1 MALTLD
7 LNKSQQALVLNLT
20 KAGISETPK
29 VDVAFVIDVS
39 GSFDDEHREGVTNDL
54 LTRLI
59 PWAALFD
66 PDKKMETYTFSNGPN
81 NVHHAGDV
89 SATNY
94 AGYVKREIIDCPG
107 YKGGTDY
114 SYVLARVMEDFGW
127 TSQAKPQGFFA
138 KLFGGAA
145 ATSYSPAVKPR
156 QTLVFFLT
164 DGENSDTAQTERLL
178 AASQARGDGI
188 YFHFIGV
195 SNQSASFPFIEKMG
209 KQFSNVGFTAVNKVR
224 QWVKQSDDA
233 INQSLISTELITWLK
248 SASRP

>member
-1 MALTLD
+1 MALSLD
-7 LNKSQQALVLNLT
+7 LNKSQQTLVLNLT
-20 KAGISETPK
+20 KAGISEMPK

-39 GSFDDEHREGVTNDL
+39 GSFDDEHRQGVTNDL

-66 PDKKMETYTFSNGPN
+66 PDQKMEVYTFSNGPN

-89 SATNY
+89 SAANY
-94 AGYVKREIIDCPG
+94 AGYVKREVIDCPG

-127 TSQAKPQGFFA
+127 TSQAIPQGFFA
-138 KLFGGAA
+138 KLFGGSPTVV
-145 ATSYSPAVKPR
+145 ATPTARPR
-156 QTLVFFLT
+156 QTLIFFVT

-209 KQFSNVGFTAVNKVR
+209 EKFSNVGFTAVNKVR
-224 QWVKQSDDA
+224 HWVTQSDDV

-248 SASRP
+248 SASRS